1 MESTELYQQILGLQ
15 EPWYVSAV
23 DLDAQA
29 AVVTIQLAHRT
40 GQGLFV
46 CPQCRTVAPV
56 YDHQE
61 VRTWRHLDTCQF
73 ETRLQAAVPRVH
85 CTRCGVRTVHVPWA
99 APQGRFTLFFE
110 SFALDV
116 LTTAQVQSRAAQ
128 LLRLSPEQVESLL
141 ARAVQRGLARR
152 SQTRAI
158 AHLTLDEKSLHQGH
172 EYVSIVSDGTQGAV
186 LEVIAERTKQAATTL
201 LETALSPVQRAQVK
215 VVTLDMWEPF
225 AQAAHT
231 QLPYAALVYDRFHL
245 SQYLNAAVDQTR
257 RAEHKRLQTQGDKT
271 LNGTRYLWLRA
282 ASTLHENQQAQLQ
295 DLCQRELH
303 TVAVWQLK
311 EDFRALFACPTV
323 SEAQTFFQNWCAR
336 VRALGNA
343 PLQKVAA
350 MFERHWSGIAAY
362 IEHRV
367 TNAMAESLNT
377 KIQLLKAKARGF
389 RHASGFRR
397 TILFHLGQLDL
408 YPH

>member
-1 MESTELYQQILGLQ
+1 
-15 EPWYVSAV
+15 
-23 DLDAQA
+23 
-29 AVVTIQLAHRT
+29 
-40 GQGLFV
+40 
-46 CPQCRTVAPV
+46 
-56 YDHQE
+56 
-61 VRTWRHLDTCQF
+61 
-73 ETRLQAAVPRVH
+73 
-85 CTRCGVRTVHVPWA
+85 
-99 APQGRFTLFFE
+99 
-110 SFALDV
+110 
-116 LTTAQVQSRAAQ
+116 
-128 LLRLSPEQVESLL
+128 
-141 ARAVQRGLARR
+141 
-152 SQTRAI
+152 
-158 AHLTLDEKSLHQGH
+158 
-172 EYVSIVSDGTQGAV
+172 
-186 LEVIAERTKQAATTL
+186 
-201 LETALSPVQRAQVK
+201 
-215 VVTLDMWEPF
+215 MWEPF
-225 AQAAHT
+225 AQAART
-231 QLPYAALVYDRFHL
+231 QLPYAALVYDRFHW

-282 ASTLHENQQAQLQ
+282 ASTRHENQQAQWQ

-343 PLQKVAA
+343 PWQKVAA